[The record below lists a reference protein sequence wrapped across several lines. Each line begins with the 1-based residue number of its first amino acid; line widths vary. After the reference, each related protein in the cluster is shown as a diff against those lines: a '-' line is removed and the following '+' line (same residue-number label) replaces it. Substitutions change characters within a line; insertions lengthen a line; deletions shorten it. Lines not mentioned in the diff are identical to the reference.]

1 MKITVMGL
9 WHLGSVTAA
18 CLASVGHMVIGLDSQ
33 AKVVAKLQKG
43 QLPIFEPGL
52 AELVQAGL
60 QSQHLSF
67 TTDAVEAL
75 AETTLLWVAYDTPV
89 NDQDRADTD
98 FVIHQVSQIFPYL
111 AAGSVVLISSQLPV
125 GSTQSLQKKYISA
138 YPDKSVTFACSPENL
153 RLGKAIEVF
162 SHPDR
167 VVVGVNDRQTQAIIQ
182 HMFAPITDKIEWM
195 SIESAE
201 MTKHALNAFLATS
214 VAFINEIA
222 ALCEQVGANAREVE
236 RGLKSDI
243 RIGPRSYLK
252 PGAPFAGGTLAR
264 DLVYLHAVGEQ
275 NHLPTHLLD
284 AVLTSNDSH
293 KTWTRRKLV
302 EVLEHLA
309 GRTIAILGLTYKPGT
324 DTLRRSES
332 IELCHWL
339 HEQGVN
345 IQAYDPLLSQLPP
358 ELADFIQ
365 LQPSMEMALHQA
377 EVVIVATT
385 SPEFKNLTVELLIK
399 TMLHF
404 SESGEKVDGQ
414 PILIDPHGLLE
425 KQLAAEPST
434 LRYIT
439 VGYPQTI

>member
-18 CLASVGHMVIGLDSQ
+18 CLAAAGHTVIGLDSQ
-33 AKVVAKLQKG
+33 AEVVAKLQAG
-43 QLPIFEPGL
+43 QPPIFEPGL
-52 AELVQAGL
+52 ADLVQAGL
-60 QSQHLSF
+60 QSKHLSF
-67 TTDAVEAL
+67 TTDAVAAL
-75 AETTLLWVAYDTPV
+75 AEAAVLWVAYDTPV
-89 NDQDRADTD
+89 DDQDRADTD
-98 FVIHQVSQIFPYL
+98 FVIHQVSQIFPHL
-111 AAGSVVLISSQLPV
+111 AAGAVVLISSQLPV

-138 YPDKSVTFACSPENL
+138 YPANSVTFACSPENL
-153 RLGKAIEVF
+153 RLGKAIDVF
-162 SHPDR
+162 SNPDR
-167 VVVGVNDRQTQAIIQ
+167 VVVGVNDRQAQAIIQ

-243 RIGPRSYLK
+243 RIGPRAYLK

-264 DLVYLHAVGEQ
+264 DLVYLHAIGEQ
-275 NHLPTHLLD
+275 THLPTHLLD

-293 KTWTRRKLV
+293 KAWTRRKLS
-302 EVLEHLA
+302 ESLEHLK
-309 GRTIAILGLTYKPGT
+309 GHTIAMLGLTYKPGT
-324 DTLRRSES
+324 DTLRRSEA
-332 IELCHWL
+332 IELCQWL
-339 HEQGVN
+339 HEQGAN
-345 IQAYDPLLSQLPP
+345 IQAYDSLVSQLPP
-358 ELADFIQ
+358 ELAEFIQ
-365 LQPSMEMALHQA
+365 LKSSMEMALYHA
-377 EVVIVATT
+377 EIVVVATT
-385 SPEFKNLTVELLIK
+385 SPEFKTITVELLIK

-404 SESGEKVDGQ
+404 SESGAKMGGQ

-425 KQLAAEPST
+425 KQLADAPST
-434 LRYIT
+434 LKYIT